1 MEKIKIRIA
10 IITNIITTYR
20 KGFYD
25 RLFIRNDIYVRVF
38 CQDSMPGMNLI
49 SIHEQ
54 YKDNVKII
62 KYISA
67 KKEKIAW
74 QFLPWREIINDFDVV
89 FIDGNPRVLSDAL
102 FATYL
107 RIINKKVVLWTM
119 AHSYRGNKFA
129 EYIRLIW
136 SRIFPLI
143 FVYTDKEAEF
153 LRIKGFKSQ
162 FILGMNNGLDQ
173 KKIEEVI
180 QLWPEEKLK
189 EWKLTNGFE
198 SRIVLVST
206 ARLDPKNKF
215 ELVLFAIPKI
225 VEKIPNLLWCAIGGG
240 HEEVS
245 LKNLSR
251 TLRIE
256 DHVSFIGPIYEEE
269 KLAPYFLSSQ
279 LFVHP
284 ASVGL
289 SMLHAFGYGLPVIT
303 HDCSTLHG
311 PEYGAFTPGL
321 TGRNYIYNDISS
333 LSQTIIQML
342 DEQSER
348 NRMKE
353 SVQKIV
359 RELYNVDVME
369 ERFVAMANYAAN
381 HN

>member
-107 RIINKKVVLWTM
+107 RIINKKVVLWTT